1 MKTKELERKRA
12 SASRVTKRRDIR
24 NRLGHL
30 TVRQAERMMDPKGAE
45 QLRNGARLK
54 MDASTHL
61 QLFGDTLIAKVP
73 DPALPEGWAR
83 VVLVEQTS
91 RNQGLQMSCNA
102 CSGKCIHMAA
112 TLATVLESKLALGL
126 SMEPDPNEPI
136 ESLTESEL
144 IERAIADR
152 KARAESERMR
162 IESADRKQP
171 WTEYTVTSFESG
183 RSYHVSLRGES
194 PGESSCTCP
203 DFRTNQLGT
212 CKHIFRVLDKVV
224 KQFNP
229 KRLAQR
235 PRIRELS
242 LRMHYGDQEDP
253 KTGLRFTLPT
263 DVSPEIRKCVGA
275 RYLQTFDDV
284 KKALS
289 ILRSLER
296 KGEQVQVHPDA
307 ETFIHTRNV
316 QLRLAE
322 LSAEIR
328 KSPKSHPLRKSLLKV
343 ELLPYQMDGVAFAV
357 GAGRAILADDMGL
370 GKTIQGIGTAELLS
384 RHASIQNVL
393 VVCPASL
400 KSQWAS
406 EIERFCDRTYRIVM
420 GSAQERADQYSDNTF
435 FKIAN
440 YEQVVRDEAVVQN
453 IHWDLIILD
462 EGQRIKNWETKTSRT
477 FQMLKSTY
485 ALVLSGTPLE
495 NRLEELFTV
504 AKFIDIRRLGPA
516 YRFFHRHR
524 SVDETGRITGYKRL
538 DELREH
544 LRPILLRRTRA
555 GVMFELPARTT
566 EIVRVRPTDE
576 QSTMSNDHVANAA
589 RIAAK
594 PFLTEVDLLRLQ
606 KHLLCARMA
615 ANSTFLVDKQPP
627 GFSSKLEVL
636 DELLE
641 QLADEPTRKIVLF
654 SEWTTMLS
662 LIEPLLKKHGIEF
675 VRLEGKVPQ
684 SRRQQIVHRFQKD
697 PSCRAIIM
705 SNAGATGLNLQA
717 ANTVINIDLPWNPAV
732 LEQRIARAHRMGQKR
747 PVHVFVLVTED
758 TIEERLLDTLAAKTE
773 LAHAALDFDS
783 DISEVDMTSGT
794 EALRNR
800 LEILLGEKPTA
811 PIDESERRQAEVA
824 AQTTALRREKV
835 AAAGGELLGAALH
848 LVSQLLDSGN
858 QPTPAVVDAMTT
870 NLRSCVDRDEQG
882 RPQLKLTLP
891 DDQALQSLAKTLAQ
905 LLVTKDA

>member
-1 MKTKELERKRA
+1 MKTKEVERKRA

-235 PRIRELS
+235 P
-242 LRMHYGDQEDP
+242 
-253 KTGLRFTLPT
+253 
-263 DVSPEIRKCVGA
+263 
-275 RYLQTFDDV
+275 
-284 KKALS
+284 
-289 ILRSLER
+289 
-296 KGEQVQVHPDA
+296 
-307 ETFIHTRNV
+307 
-316 QLRLAE
+316 
-322 LSAEIR
+322 
-328 KSPKSHPLRKSLLKV
+328 
-343 ELLPYQMDGVAFAV
+343 
-357 GAGRAILADDMGL
+357 
-370 GKTIQGIGTAELLS
+370 
-384 RHASIQNVL
+384 
-393 VVCPASL
+393 
-400 KSQWAS
+400 
-406 EIERFCDRTYRIVM
+406 
-420 GSAQERADQYSDNTF
+420 
-435 FKIAN
+435 
-440 YEQVVRDEAVVQN
+440 
-453 IHWDLIILD
+453 
-462 EGQRIKNWETKTSRT
+462 
-477 FQMLKSTY
+477 
-485 ALVLSGTPLE
+485 
-495 NRLEELFTV
+495 
-504 AKFIDIRRLGPA
+504 
-516 YRFFHRHR
+516 
-524 SVDETGRITGYKRL
+524 
-538 DELREH
+538 
-544 LRPILLRRTRA
+544 
-555 GVMFELPARTT
+555 
-566 EIVRVRPTDE
+566 RVRPTDE

>member
-1 MKTKELERKRA
+1 MFCVGPRIRKRRGKGGLFMKTKEVERKRA

-235 PRIRELS
+235 P
-242 LRMHYGDQEDP
+242 
-253 KTGLRFTLPT
+253 
-263 DVSPEIRKCVGA
+263 
-275 RYLQTFDDV
+275 
-284 KKALS
+284 
-289 ILRSLER
+289 
-296 KGEQVQVHPDA
+296 
-307 ETFIHTRNV
+307 
-316 QLRLAE
+316 
-322 LSAEIR
+322 
-328 KSPKSHPLRKSLLKV
+328 
-343 ELLPYQMDGVAFAV
+343 
-357 GAGRAILADDMGL
+357 
-370 GKTIQGIGTAELLS
+370 
-384 RHASIQNVL
+384 
-393 VVCPASL
+393 
-400 KSQWAS
+400 
-406 EIERFCDRTYRIVM
+406 
-420 GSAQERADQYSDNTF
+420 
-435 FKIAN
+435 
-440 YEQVVRDEAVVQN
+440 
-453 IHWDLIILD
+453 
-462 EGQRIKNWETKTSRT
+462 
-477 FQMLKSTY
+477 
-485 ALVLSGTPLE
+485 
-495 NRLEELFTV
+495 
-504 AKFIDIRRLGPA
+504 
-516 YRFFHRHR
+516 
-524 SVDETGRITGYKRL
+524 
-538 DELREH
+538 
-544 LRPILLRRTRA
+544 
-555 GVMFELPARTT
+555 
-566 EIVRVRPTDE
+566 RVRPTDE

>member
-1 MKTKELERKRA
+1 M
-12 SASRVTKRRDIR
+12 
-24 NRLGHL
+24 
-30 TVRQAERMMDPKGAE
+30 
-45 QLRNGARLK
+45 
-54 MDASTHL
+54 
-61 QLFGDTLIAKVP
+61 
-73 DPALPEGWAR
+73 
-83 VVLVEQTS
+83 
-91 RNQGLQMSCNA
+91 
-102 CSGKCIHMAA
+102 
-112 TLATVLESKLALGL
+112 
-126 SMEPDPNEPI
+126 
-136 ESLTESEL
+136 
-144 IERAIADR
+144 
-152 KARAESERMR
+152 
-162 IESADRKQP
+162 
-171 WTEYTVTSFESG
+171 
-183 RSYHVSLRGES
+183 
-194 PGESSCTCP
+194 
-203 DFRTNQLGT
+203 
-212 CKHIFRVLDKVV
+212 
-224 KQFNP
+224 
-229 KRLAQR
+229 
-235 PRIRELS
+235 
-242 LRMHYGDQEDP
+242 
-253 KTGLRFTLPT
+253 
-263 DVSPEIRKCVGA
+263 
-275 RYLQTFDDV
+275 
-284 KKALS
+284 
-289 ILRSLER
+289 
-296 KGEQVQVHPDA
+296 
-307 ETFIHTRNV
+307 
-316 QLRLAE
+316 
-322 LSAEIR
+322 
-328 KSPKSHPLRKSLLKV
+328 
-343 ELLPYQMDGVAFAV
+343 
-357 GAGRAILADDMGL
+357 
-370 GKTIQGIGTAELLS
+370 
-384 RHASIQNVL
+384 
-393 VVCPASL
+393 
-400 KSQWAS
+400 
-406 EIERFCDRTYRIVM
+406 
-420 GSAQERADQYSDNTF
+420 
-435 FKIAN
+435 
-440 YEQVVRDEAVVQN
+440 VRDEAVVQN